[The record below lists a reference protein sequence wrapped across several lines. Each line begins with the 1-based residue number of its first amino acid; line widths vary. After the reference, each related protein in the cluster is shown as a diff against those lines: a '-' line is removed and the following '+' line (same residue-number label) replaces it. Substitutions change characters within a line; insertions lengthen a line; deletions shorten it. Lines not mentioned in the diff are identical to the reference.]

1 MASLKIHPRT
11 HSLIQFNKPNTV
23 SDLKL
28 NSSLSVSKQ
37 IKKRV
42 CSHRVSSSL
51 SLSNSCGGGV
61 MKEDQKTEGVL
72 SGKIDE
78 WMNESV
84 VDIVKNLKQAPLLV
98 QIYSEDGKGQVKI
111 KTERAVEEDWP
122 MKKSQ
127 WEKRSPDGLIFVG
140 ELGSEDEKLV
150 EEEGEGITKA
160 WGVVVQGK
168 GMECSPACYLLKTS
182 RVGAGFGMGLFCTHF
197 CYEKYRILGT
207 VLLCSFKILGC
218 CNDYS
223 SNH

>member
-11 HSLIQFNKPNTV
+11 YSLIQFNKPNTV

-42 CSHRVSSSL
+42 CSHCVSSSL
-51 SLSNSCGGGV
+51 SLSNSCGGGGV

-78 WMNESV
+78 WMSESV

-197 CYEKYRILGT
+197 CLAKVQNFRDSALMQFQNSW
-207 VLLCSFKILGC
+207 LLQ
-218 CNDYS
+218 
-223 SNH
+223 

>member
-1 MASLKIHPRT
+1 MELLKMIHPTT
-11 HSLIQFNKPNTV
+11 HSLIQFNKPNSV

-28 NSSLSVSKQ
+28 NTCLSVSKQ
-37 IKKRV
+37 NKKRAF
-42 CSHRVSSSL
+42 SHRVSSSL
-51 SLSNSCGGGV
+51 SLSNSCGGV
-61 MKEDQKTEGVL
+61 VKEDHKTEGVL
-72 SGKIDE
+72 SGKIGE

-98 QIYSEDGKGQVKI
+98 EIYSEDGKGGVRI

-122 MKKSQ
+122 IKKSE

-140 ELGSEDEKLV
+140 ELGGEDEKLV

-182 RVGAGFGMGLFCTHF
+182 RVGAGIGMGLFCTHF
-197 CYEKYRILGT
+197 CLAKVQNFRDTALMQFQNSW
-207 VLLCSFKILGC
+207 LLQ
-218 CNDYS
+218 
-223 SNH
+223 

>member
-1 MASLKIHPRT
+1 MNHPTT
-11 HSLIQFNKPNTV
+11 HSLIQFNKPNSV

-28 NSSLSVSKQ
+28 NTCLSVSKQ
-37 IKKRV
+37 NKRRAFP
-42 CSHRVSSSL
+42 HRVSSSL
-51 SLSNSCGGGV
+51 SLSNSCGGV
-61 MKEDQKTEGVL
+61 VKEDQKTEGVL
-72 SGKIDE
+72 SGKIGE

-98 QIYSEDGKGQVKI
+98 EIYSEDGKGGVRI

-122 MKKSQ
+122 IKKSE

-140 ELGSEDEKLV
+140 ELGGEDEKLV

-182 RVGAGFGMGLFCTHF
+182 RVGAGIGMGLFCTHF
-197 CYEKYRILGT
+197 CLAKVQNFRDSALMQFQNSW
-207 VLLCSFKILGC
+207 LLQ
-218 CNDYS
+218 
-223 SNH
+223 

>member
-1 MASLKIHPRT
+1 MASLKIQPRT
-11 HSLIQFNKPNTV
+11 HSSIQFNKPNPV
-23 SDLKL
+23 SDLNL
-28 NSSLSVSKQ
+28 NSCLSVSKQ

-51 SLSNSCGGGV
+51 SLSNSCRGGGGV

-98 QIYSEDGKGQVKI
+98 QIFAEDGKGEVKI

-122 MKKSQ
+122 ILKSE

-140 ELGSEDEKLV
+140 ELGGEDEKLV
-150 EEEGEGITKA
+150 DEEGEGITKA

-197 CYEKYRILGT
+197 CLAKVQNFRDSAL
-207 VLLCSFKILGC
+207 VQFQNSWLLQ
-218 CNDYS
+218 
-223 SNH
+223 

>member
-51 SLSNSCGGGV
+51 SLSNSCGGGGGV

-98 QIYSEDGKGQVKI
+98 QIYSDDGKGQVKI

-122 MKKSQ
+122 MKKSE

-197 CYEKYRILGT
+197 CLAKVQNFRDSALMQFQNSW
-207 VLLCSFKILGC
+207 LLQ
-218 CNDYS
+218 
-223 SNH
+223 